1 MYLEILTLG
10 YTNEASLKYR
20 MISVDSLIALADLS
34 SDPSISWVSL
44 FEFSNRAVLFVSR
57 SSLISSSE
65 DEELLCEVIS
75 ISILVLKLN
84 SK

>member
-44 FEFSNRAVLFVSR
+44 FEFSNRVVLFVSR